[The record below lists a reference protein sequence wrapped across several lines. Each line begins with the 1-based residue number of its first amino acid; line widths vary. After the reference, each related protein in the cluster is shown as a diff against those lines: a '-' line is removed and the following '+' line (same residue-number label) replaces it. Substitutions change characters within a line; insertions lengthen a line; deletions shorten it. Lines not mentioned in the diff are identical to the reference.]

1 MGGIIHV
8 HTELGGK
15 IYFKKPHQISKKG
28 KKVMPLKTQTIKSW
42 LPYNSYSKT
51 AALLEFLVRKPLS
64 SLPRNCSEES

>member
-1 MGGIIHV
+1 MSTQNWVVKFILKNP
-8 HTELGGK
+8 TRYQREK
-15 IYFKKPHQISKKG
+15 E